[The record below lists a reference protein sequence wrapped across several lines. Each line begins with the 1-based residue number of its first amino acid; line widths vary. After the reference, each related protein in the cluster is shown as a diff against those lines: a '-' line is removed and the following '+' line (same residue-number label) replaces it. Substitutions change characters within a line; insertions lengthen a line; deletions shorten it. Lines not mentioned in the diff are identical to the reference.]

1 MDNTASQNIR
11 SIVWALLAA
20 ALYAISTPVSKL
32 LLQDV
37 APTMMAGAYF
47 ASTDA

>member
-1 MDNTASQNIR
+1 MPEKTAPPGCTGDQH
-11 SIVWALLAA
+11 LAA
-20 ALYAISTPVSKL
+20 ALYAISTPLSKL

-37 APTMMAGAYF
+37 APIMMAGAYF